1 MRDLVEYVRGVD
13 VIKAVS
19 LQEETI
25 FGREEWDCLQERPT
39 NRVPDSLYLPIA
51 NVAH

>member
-25 FGREEWDCLQERPT
+25 FGREEWDCLRGQPT
-39 NRVPDSLYLPIA
+39 NRVQNSL
-51 NVAH
+51 